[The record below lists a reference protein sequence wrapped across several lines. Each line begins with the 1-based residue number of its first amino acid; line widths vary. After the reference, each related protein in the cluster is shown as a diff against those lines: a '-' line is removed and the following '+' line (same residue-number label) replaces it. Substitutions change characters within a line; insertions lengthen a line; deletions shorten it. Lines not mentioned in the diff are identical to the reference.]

1 MVFHEHVVPICPAKK
16 EIIYSHDLIY
26 RQGMSVT
33 CPRICSYERKCIVEK
48 NKVIR
53 K

>member
-1 MVFHEHVVPICPAKK
+1 MVFQSMWFLSVLLKK
-16 EIIYSHDLIY
+16 KLFSHDLIY

-33 CPRICSYERKCIVEK
+33 CPRICSYEKKLIVEK